1 MLSELCKELRN
12 WFDRYQPHFHGTTTI
27 SGGRITDRDFLDA
40 IKPNQYFRIEGS
52 IFNDG
57 VYKNDDKLELTD
69 EIFVGSVSLMAI
81 PNEVLTLAKDIDDWC
96 KKYGSV
102 DSEAMS
108 PFVSES
114 FGGYS
119 YSKGSSAGT
128 GSGNGADWKS
138 VFASRLN
145 NWRKI

>member
-12 WFDRYQPHFHGTTTI
+12 WFDRDQPKFYGTSTI
-27 SGGRITDRDFLDA
+27 ENGKITDRDFLDA
-40 IKPNQYFRIEGS
+40 IKANQYFRIEGS
-52 IFNDG
+52 VFNDG

-69 EIFVGSVSLMAI
+69 EIFVGSVTLMAV
-81 PNEVLTLAKDIDDWC
+81 PKEVLNLADEIDAWV

-108 PFVSES
+108 PFASES

-119 YSKGSSAGT
+119 YSKGGSNGGSGT
-128 GSGNGADWKS
+128 GANWKS
-138 VFASRLN
+138 AFASRLN

>member
-1 MLSELCKELRN
+1 MISELCKELRN
-12 WFDRYQPHFHGTTTI
+12 WFDRGQPHFHGVSTI
-27 SGGRITDRDFLDA
+27 ESGKITDRDFLSA

-57 VYKNDDKLELTD
+57 VYQYTDKLELTD

-81 PNEVLTLAKDIDDWC
+81 PKEVLTLAKDIEDWQT
-96 KKYGSV
+96 KYGGV

-108 PFVSES
+108 PFNSES

-119 YSKGSSAGT
+119 YSKSGGGAN
-128 GSGNGADWKS
+128 GSGVSASWKS
-138 VFASRLN
+138 AFASRLN